1 MNKLKEG
8 YTELYVGRLLDQNN
22 YKNIL
27 RIIHMANRLGLEG
40 KAITEIS
47 SREEM
52 DFARTRWFY
61 VWKAYPRLQR
71 VWLVLTGRL

>member
-1 MNKLKEG
+1 MNRLKEG
-8 YTELYVGRLLDQNN
+8 FTELYVGRLLDQDN

-61 VWKAYPRLQR
+61 VWKAYSPLRRIMLI
-71 VWLVLTGRL
+71 LTGKL